1 MRLGTPASEARAV
14 RVVILGSPSRTS
26 DLLVLGWRA
35 LGVDASVLWPAQAI
49 GQLQPGDVAITRLDV
64 LPTLDGVE
72 PGLELIPHLES
83 LGVRVVNSVPGIIAT
98 HDKLL
103 TARLLRAV
111 GVPHP
116 WTTHVAPGA
125 PLPDLPFPCVVKP
138 RFGSWG
144 QDVFRCATREELD
157 TVLDHVADRSWWTR
171 HGALAQE
178 LVPNDGRDIRV
189 VVAGGR
195 AVAGACRVA
204 APGEWR
210 TNVTLGGHTEPI
222 RITLAM
228 EEAAANA
235 ARAVGIDFTGVDL
248 IPVEGRFLVLEL
260 NGAVDFDERY
270 TLPGVDPFAAILDAL
285 DIQAPSGSTRMPAAD
300 EGATMAVHDEKEETM
315 VKTVKGTPAQPGDE
329 ILITGH
335 AVGDAP
341 KAATIVEVMGEPGH
355 QRFRV
360 RWEDGHES
368 IFFPGDDAVIR
379 HPVKRRSR
387 AKT

>member
-1 MRLGTPASEARAV
+1 
-14 RVVILGSPSRTS
+14 
-26 DLLVLGWRA
+26 
-35 LGVDASVLWPAQAI
+35 
-49 GQLQPGDVAITRLDV
+49 
-64 LPTLDGVE
+64 
-72 PGLELIPHLES
+72 
-83 LGVRVVNSVPGIIAT
+83 
-98 HDKLL
+98 
-103 TARLLRAV
+103 
-111 GVPHP
+111 
-116 WTTHVAPGA
+116 
-125 PLPDLPFPCVVKP
+125 
-138 RFGSWG
+138 
-144 QDVFRCATREELD
+144 
-157 TVLDHVADRSWWTR
+157 
-171 HGALAQE
+171 
-178 LVPNDGRDIRV
+178 
-189 VVAGGR
+189 VAGGR
-195 AVAGACRVA
+195 AVAGACRIA

-228 EEAAANA
+228 EETAATA

-248 IPVEGRFLVLEL
+248 LPVDGRFLVLEL

-285 DIQAPSGSTRMPAAD
+285 DLEAPSGSTRMPAA
-300 EGATMAVHDEKEETM
+300 EKGATIAMHDEKEETM
-315 VKTVKGTPAQPGDE
+315 VKTVKGAPAQPGDE

-341 KAATIVEVMGEPGH
+341 KAAKIVEVMGEPGH

-379 HPVKRRSR
+379 RPAKKRSR